1 MKSLS
6 FTIFSNTFSV
16 IKCSSSVDDPVRH
29 VMETIINMQRPIWFT
44 QAILM
49 WLIILLESSAIKSQF
64 RDKLPDNAVYSKC
77 YSIQFT
83 KDSSGGGLPTEY
95 FAPVMVHITSVN
107 YKVDFPQDASLRYHV
122 FWYRGSFFFLF
133 IVLNVQNVSWSL
145 KNISWRSA
153 INAYNSIST
162 ITVLGY
168 IRCSL
173 QWTCVHLHHSTH
185 TGLFHNWIVNGG
197 QLFILLMVI
206 CDYTFTIPLMRTF
219 NHQPQV

>member
-1 MKSLS
+1 MLFHSIYQGQLWRGLTNRIFRSSYGSYHECELQSWLS
-6 FTIFSNTFSV
+6 PRCIF
-16 IKCSSSVDDPVRH
+16 
-29 VMETIINMQRPIWFT
+29 
-44 QAILM
+44 AISRVLVPRQ
-49 WLIILLESSAIKSQF
+49 L
-64 RDKLPDNAVYSKC
+64 
-77 YSIQFT
+77 
-83 KDSSGGGLPTEY
+83 
-95 FAPVMVHITSVN
+95 
-107 YKVDFPQDASLRYHV
+107 
-122 FWYRGSFFFLF
+122 FFLF

-145 KNISWRSA
+145 KNISWRPA

-185 TGLFHNWIVNGG
+185 TGLFHNWIANGG

-206 CDYTFTIPLMRTF
+206 CDYTFTIPLMHTF